1 MEIADDSAAYIA
13 TLKTLPD
20 SSVLKTQV
28 LQAYVNGFRGVYGGF
43 CGIAGLAGTASLFIR
58 HFDMNKVLESE
69 HKLQEHR

>member
-20 SSVLKTQV
+20 SS
-28 LQAYVNGFRGVYGGF
+28 GFRGVYGGF